1 MKGNTDM
8 PNPDRMLSALE
19 GIVGESGVIGDSER
33 LKEYAVDGRL
43 PKAVVSPGTEEE
55 ISNVVKYAN
64 AEKLAIVPRG
74 NGGMMACGGIPRK
87 LDIVLSLLRLDRIV
101 DHDIAN
107 QSLSVEAGITLA
119 DAQKKVAGGGKGN
132 FLPIDPPRMEK
143 ATIGGIVATNASGP
157 KRYLYG
163 TVRDLLLG
171 IRAVAPNGEILSFGG
186 KTMKNVSGYDMT
198 RLMVGSWGALGIITG
213 VTTKLL
219 PLPEASATVLASFD
233 TLAAAGPFIRKIV
246 HSVLLPSAIDLI
258 SGKAAER
265 LGNES
270 KYLLAF
276 SLEGFAE
283 AVDRQVAE
291 IAAAAG
297 KEGAVSVNVLKGTE
311 DGNFWAGVRDFA
323 PNAEKESSPPVILKS
338 NFVISRHAEI
348 LETCEEAARAA
359 GIEAAF
365 ILRAGNGIL
374 YTYILRNPKDAGGLA
389 QFIGRLTEEAVKH
402 EGNLVV
408 ESCPP
413 ELKEKVDVWGRPRTD
428 HIVMRRLKEQMDPQG
443 VLNPGRFVGG
453 I

>member
-1 MKGNTDM
+1 MKETAGMSGSDDM
-8 PNPDRMLSALE
+8 HSVLK
-19 GIVGESGVIGDSER
+19 GIVGESCVIRDPDR

-43 PKAVVSPGTEEE
+43 PKAVVLPGTEEE
-55 ISNVVKYAN
+55 ISSVVKYAN

-74 NGGMMACGGIPRK
+74 NGGMMGCGGVPRK
-87 LDIVLSLLRLDRIV
+87 LDIVLSMLRLDRIV
-101 DHDIAN
+101 DYDIAN

-119 DAQKKVAGGGKGN
+119 DVQARLADGGKGN
-132 FLPIDPPRMEK
+132 FLPIDPPHMGK

-157 KRYLYG
+157 KRFLYG

-171 IRAVAPNGEILSFGG
+171 IKAVAPNGDILSFGG

-198 RLMVGSWGALGIITG
+198 KLMTGSWGTLGIITG

-219 PLPEASATVLASFD
+219 PLPEASATLLASYE
-233 TLAAAGPFIRKIV
+233 TLSAAGPFIRKIV
-246 HSVLLPSAIDLI
+246 HSVLLPSAVDLI
-258 SGKAAER
+258 SGKAAAR
-265 LGNES
+265 LGEKAN
-270 KYLLAF
+270 YLLAI

-291 IAAAAG
+291 IDAAAK
-297 KEGAVSVNVLKGTE
+297 KEGAFSVKVLKGTE
-311 DGNFWAGVRDFA
+311 DRDFWTGVRDFA
-323 PNAEKESSPPVILKS
+323 LGVEKEFSPPVILKS
-338 NFVISRHAEI
+338 NFVISRHAEM
-348 LETCEEAARAA
+348 LETYEKAARAA
-359 GIEAAF
+359 GADAAF

-374 YTYILRNPKDAGGLA
+374 YTYILEDAKKAGGLA
-389 QFIGRLTEEAVKH
+389 DLIGRLLAEAVKH

-413 ELKEKVDVWGRPRTD
+413 EIKEKVGVWGRLRDD
-428 HIVMRRLKEQMDPQG
+428 HVIMRRLKERMDPHG